1 MRRDIWDTRWLA
13 LALLLVLP
21 GVAQAQIEFKPAS
34 SGLYTNVADSTT
46 ATATSGTAE
55 EVLYTLTIPAGTFS
69 REGSEVSLAFS
80 YATAANGNAKTARI
94 RMTSIGGT
102 GISAV
107 TSSTS
112 AIGHFHWLRCV
123 RVSSSAMGCWVDANG
138 GTPSWT
144 MVTGLTF
151 TNAIVMVACGTTAT
165 AAGDITIVRA
175 VADYR
180 Q

>member
-1 MRRDIWDTRWLA
+1 MRRVNLWA
-13 LALLLVLP
+13 LALLALP
-21 GVAQAQIEFKPAS
+21 GLAGAQISYSKPG
-34 SGLYTNVADSTT
+34 GLWSNVADSTT
-46 ATATSGTAE
+46 ATATSGTIE
-55 EVLYTLTIPAGTFS
+55 EVLYTLTIPAGTFA
-69 REGSEVSLAFS
+69 RDGSEVSIAFS
-80 YATAANGNAKTARI
+80 YTTAANANAKTSRI

-123 RVSSSAMGCWVDANG
+123 RTSSSAMGCWVNANG

-151 TNAIVMVACGTTAT
+151 TNAIVMVACGTSGVS
-165 AAGDITIVRA
+165 AGDITIVRA